1 MTTDSHQFLYQEH
14 QPQHAQDCPTDA
26 AVHPVANSAAVHRSE
41 VAHQMGSV
49 AHLLQTRSV
58 VQPPQP
64 TQIQRYHAAL
74 PMQDTAVSVELR
86 QRVLRVVLVS
96 SLLGMLLISLIS
108 IGGM

>member
-1 MTTDSHQFLYQEH
+1 
-14 QPQHAQDCPTDA
+14 
-26 AVHPVANSAAVHRSE
+26 
-41 VAHQMGSV
+41 MGSV

-64 TQIQRYHAAL
+64 TQIQCYHAAP